1 MHPSGR
7 RDGREAC
14 GAGGPGVP
22 IGPDRHHRHTGPEAG
37 DHAPVAVNAGG
48 DPRRRQPVG
57 VRHHD
62 DRRRSWLRGDS
73 PAPSG
78 GALDPDQ
85 RLVHVWQRHDHEP
98 ARVDHASAGVAGGD
112 LAVRSVREAERA
124 CILRGRLMMGPGLGG
139 LLGGDGRPPQY
150 RLLVAGS
157 VGVMGMARHVPVL
170 QAPTAQTCLRARTRT
185 LPATWSP
192 CLARKARPETRGPSV
207 SASLGGRGRAG
218 RPSRLRRRLW
228 HSAS

>member
-7 RDGREAC
+7 RGGREAC

-112 LAVRSVREAERA
+112 
-124 CILRGRLMMGPGLGG
+124 
-139 LLGGDGRPPQY
+139 GRPPQY

-157 VGVMGMARHVPVL
+157 VGVMGMARH
-170 QAPTAQTCLRARTRT
+170 A
-185 LPATWSP
+185 
-192 CLARKARPETRGPSV
+192 PSV
-207 SASLGGRGRAG
+207 TSRCFKRQQPRPAFVPGRAPCRQRGRPAWRG
-218 RPSRLRRRLW
+218 KLDPRREARV
-228 HSAS
+228 SARR